1 MKNNIEIPA
10 LARVE
15 GEGAL
20 NIRLK
25 NGEVAE
31 IELNIYEPPRFFEG
45 FLRGRFYQE
54 VPDITA
60 RICGICPVAYQMSS
74 VQALEM
80 AFGVNIT
87 PEIRALRRLLY
98 DAEYIESH
106 ALHIYFLQAP
116 DLLGHQSALSL
127 AEVAPD
133 VVKTALRLK
142 KIGNELLRTIGG
154 RSVHPVNACV
164 GGFYRWPKADRLK
177 ALIPDLKWGLEAANE
192 TVRWASK
199 LEYPEFQ
206 VDDYEFV
213 AVHHPDEYG
222 ILSGNI
228 LASNGE
234 PAAIETDTAEP
245 VEAEPVEAEPITVV
259 EYAQH
264 YLESHIRHSNAL
276 HSHTATG
283 STYIV
288 SPMARINLNHDQL
301 GSEAL
306 QSFEEAGVTLPLR
319 NPYKM
324 LLARAIELV
333 EVYSEA
339 IRLVEAYDPKGPS
352 HMEVK
357 PAAGEGHGVSEAPR
371 GLLYHHY
378 VVDDHGMILHARI
391 VPPTSQNLAR
401 IEADLWKLAP
411 QIIGMPQQEATLA
424 CEHLVRS
431 YDPCISCATHF
442 LKLKIEGD

>member
-1 MKNNIEIPA
+1 MKQNIEVPA

-20 NIRLK
+20 YIRLK
-25 NGEVAE
+25 NGDIAE

-45 FLRGRFYQE
+45 FLRGRYYQE

-80 AFGVNIT
+80 ALGVSIT
-87 PEIRALRRLLY
+87 PEVRSLRRLLY

-106 ALHIYFLQAP
+106 ALHIYLLQAP

-127 AEVAPD
+127 AEVAPE

-142 KIGNELLRTIGG
+142 KVGNELLKAIGG

-164 GGFYRWPKADRLK
+164 GGFYRWPKTEKIK
-177 ALIPDLKWGLEAANE
+177 ALIPDLEWGLEAAKE
-192 TVRWASK
+192 TARWAAK
-199 LEYPEFQ
+199 LPFPEFE
-206 VDDYEFV
+206 VYDYEYV
-213 AVHHPDEYG
+213 AVRHPDEYG
-222 ILSGNI
+222 ILSGEI
-228 LASNGE
+228 LSSNGKQV
-234 PAAIETDTAEP
+234 T
-245 VEAEPVEAEPITVV
+245 VE

-264 YLESHIRHSNAL
+264 YLESHVSHSNAL
-276 HSHTATG
+276 HSHTASG
-283 STYIV
+283 KTYIV
-288 SPMARINLNHDQL
+288 GPLARLNLNHEQL
-301 GSEAL
+301 GEPARQML
-306 QSFEEAGVTLPLR
+306 EESGVELPIH

-324 LLARAIELV
+324 LFARAIELV
-333 EVYSEA
+333 EVYDEA
-339 IRLVEAYDPKGPS
+339 LRLAKAYNPQGAS
-352 HMEVK
+352 HVSFA
-357 PAAGEGHGVSEAPR
+357 PVAGEGHGVSEAPR

-378 VVDDHGMILHARI
+378 VVDDKGMVLHARI
-391 VPPTSQNLAR
+391 VPPTAQNLAR

-411 QIIGMPQQEATLA
+411 QVIALPQEEATLA

-442 LKLKIEGD
+442 LKLKIEQG